1 MRKTWAVAMREY
13 RTNVRSK
20 GFIVGVIL
28 MPVFMS
34 GSVLVQ
40 TLVAKRGDASVKRVA
55 VIDRTG
61 SLFVPLHDAAEWRN
75 KHDIFDSET
84 GRQMEPSY
92 EMVEIPP
99 NEADRQ
105 GQLLELSDRVRSGEL
120 FAFVEINRGILDP
133 REAAVAP
140 AEPGMPSETTAASA
154 AGSATAAS
162 IQPQSEGGAIRYYSN
177 RETYREL
184 PEWLSEVIGDR
195 VRAARFARSGMDLE
209 TVMRALAPVRLDS
222 FGLLSRSQTGEVK
235 GGEATSAAAGFLVPF
250 FVMMMMWML
259 LMIAVQPLLHGVLE
273 EKMQRISEVLLGSLR
288 PFDLMM
294 GKLIGHAFVALTLLG
309 IYAAG
314 GIAVAA
320 YYGKMDMVSPVLVG
334 WFVFFLA
341 LAIFMYGS
349 MFLAAGACC
358 NDVKEAQSLIMP
370 VMFPMIIPMFF
381 LVPIIRDPGGGIA
394 TALSLFPLTSPMI
407 MTMRQSME
415 VPVPLWQAP
424 AALAG
429 CALVTVICV
438 WAAGRVFRVGIL
450 MQGKPPK
457 MGQILSWA
465 VRG

>member
-40 TLVAKRGDASVKRVA
+40 TLVAKRGDSSVKRVA

-61 SLFVPLHDAAEWRN
+61 SLFVPLHDAAEQRN
-75 KHDIFDSET
+75 KSDIFDAET
-84 GRQMEPSY
+84 GKQMEPSY

-99 NEADRQ
+99 NETDRQ
-105 GQLLELSDRVRSGEL
+105 GQLLDLSDRVRSGEF
-120 FAFVEINRGILDP
+120 FAFVEINRGVLDAP
-133 REAAVAP
+133 PDAALQAKPEASSVA
-140 AEPGMPSETTAASA
+140 SSVAAD
-154 AGSATAAS
+154 GVATAGPLK
-162 IQPQSEGGAIRYYSN
+162 PQDAGGAISYYSN

-184 PEWLSEVIGDR
+184 PEWLSFVIGNR
-195 VRAARFARSGMDLE
+195 VRAARFVRSGLDAE
-209 TVMRALAPVRLDS
+209 TVMRALAPVKLDS
-222 FGLLSRSQTGEVK
+222 FGLLSRTQTGEVK
-235 GGEATSAAAGFLVPF
+235 GGEASNAAASFMVPF

-273 EKMQRISEVLLGSLR
+273 EKMQRISEVLLGSVR

-309 IYAAG
+309 IYAVG
-314 GIAVAA
+314 GIAVAS
-320 YYGKMDMVSPVLVG
+320 YYGKLDMVNPALVG
-334 WFVFFLA
+334 WFAFFLA
-341 LAIFMYGS
+341 MAIFMYGS

-429 CALVTVICV
+429 CALVTIFCV

-457 MGQILSWA
+457 LGQIMSWA
-465 VRG
+465 IRG